1 MEENDASPILKESA
15 IFSEINDATFSTFSH
30 LMGAMYKQKLKAG
43 QVLFRQGDDGDSMVV
58 VVEGKLAIQ
67 YQQAG
72 GKMVLIDTAKAG
84 EVLGEL
90 SCCDPAP
97 RAAQVEA
104 VEDSLVYVLDRMVL
118 SSLCENAPSVASA
131 IIHGVI
137 SIVTTR
143 ARELE
148 QQILDLLA
156 TSKGGRSTVEL
167 PQPDAQEGG
176 MATRPARPSQGEP
189 LRQKF
194 DLGNVQAPPG
204 LTPEALEFL
213 SRSGIFMSYEAG
225 RDLCRE
231 GEPGSTCFILLEG
244 DLDILR
250 WAHTRNRLLATIH
263 ASSILGQM
271 ALVSNSPRSAT
282 VRARTDVVVLE
293 LSRTIFEQL
302 LETADPHAL
311 RLQLQVAVDG
321 IRQLRRVLLR
331 LDNIEQ
337 LRKIWAAP
345 KPVKRPEKR
354 EPKHPPKLPLRQP
367 TGQPAEPPPRRRPV
381 ATDEYDFEMDE
392 EERLE
397 RQLQKYMA
405 SLGEWG
411 ITMADLDAVEVVQP
425 EGLMTAA
432 EIKGRLQYG

>member
-1 MEENDASPILKESA
+1 MEEIEATPILKNSE
-15 IFSEINDATFSTFSH
+15 IFSEINDATFSH
-30 LMGAMYKQKLKAG
+30 LLGAMYKQPLKAG
-43 QVLFRQGDDGDSMVV
+43 QVLFRQGDNGDSMVV
-58 VVEGKLAIQ
+58 VVEGKLAIN
-67 YQQAG
+67 YRQADG
-72 GKMVLIDTAKAG
+72 TMVLIDTAEAG
-84 EVLGEL
+84 VVLGEL

-97 RAAQVEA
+97 RSAQVEA

-118 SSLCENAPSVASA
+118 TSLCENAPSVASA

-137 SIVTTR
+137 SLVTSR
-143 ARELE
+143 SLELE
-148 QQILDLLA
+148 QRILDLLA
-156 TSKGGRSTVEL
+156 KTQGKKEPVEL
-167 PQPDAQEGG
+167 PRADTKDGG
-176 MATRPARPSQGEP
+176 LATRSAKPSQGTP

-194 DLGNVQAPPG
+194 NLENVQAPPG
-204 LTPEALEFL
+204 LTLKDLEFL
-213 SRSGIFMSYEAG
+213 SRSGTFMSYEAG

-250 WAHTRNRLLATIH
+250 WAHSRNRLLATIQ

-293 LSRTIFEQL
+293 LSRTIFELL
-302 LETADPHAL
+302 LETADPPAL

-345 KPVKRPEKR
+345 KPLKRPAQR
-354 EPKHPPKLPLRQP
+354 EPKQAPQQPPRPLSHQ
-367 TGQPAEPPPRRRPV
+367 PPPQPPRRRRPV
-381 ATDEYDFEMDE
+381 ATDEYDWEMDE

-432 EIKGRLQYG
+432 EIKTRLQQG